1 MDSASIL
8 KKPIVLSLNRAWQV
22 IGHRTVE
29 QAIIAMNGGR
39 EGVAP
44 AVALDI
50 GYAHYDD
57 GSYNFSEVVY
67 MNPCK
72 WEDWIQLD
80 PREFDHVI
88 HSAKLAIR
96 APTIIIATNFN
107 AMPMHHP
114 RVSRQAIF
122 ERDGGKCQF
131 TGEYIGRNGSLDH
144 VMPVSRGGKT
154 SFENIVWSKKEI
166 NSLKADR
173 TPEEAGLRLIR
184 PPKAPRPIPAS
195 AKIRESR
202 HPDHKHFILS

>member
-1 MDSASIL
+1 MSSSDIL

-39 EGVAP
+39 DGVSP

-72 WEDWIQLD
+72 WEDWVKLE
-80 PREFDHVI
+80 PREFDHII

-96 APTIIIATNFN
+96 APTIIISTNYN

-122 ERDGGKCQF
+122 ERDGGVCQY
-131 TGEYIGRNGSLDH
+131 TGEFVGRAGNLDH
-144 VMPVSRGGKT
+144 VTPRDKGGRD
-154 SFENIVWSKKEI
+154 SFENLVWSKKDV
-166 NSLKADR
+166 NSRKANLL
-173 TPEEAGLRLIR
+173 PQEAGLRLIR
-184 PPKAPRPIPAS
+184 PPKAPKPIPAS
-195 AKIRESR
+195 MKVREAR